1 MEIGQQTLFY
11 CLAQFDNMHIHALHI
26 YIVIILC
33 STTYIHLSTYSTA
46 LEEEGHSALVLYNM
60 TCTLYIHVKH
70 AEMFLANAIFKLHE
84 NS

>member
-1 MEIGQQTLFY
+1 MHNMH
-11 CLAQFDNMHIHALHI
+11 FDNPF
-26 YIVIILC
+26 

-84 NS
+84 NSRQND